1 MADERGQ
8 VRGGELDAEAQAR
21 RRLALAQIRQY
32 PDSALRLPARDVADF
47 DEELLRLVERMKGL
61 MADANG
67 VGLAATQVG
76 ILRRVFVFQPEE
88 DVSVAVVNPTV
99 TPDGAEREVDEE
111 GCLSIQGVLVPV
123 ERSVRIRLEGRDEHG
138 GEVRMELEGLAARV
152 AQHELDHLEGVLM
165 LDRTSPE
172 AKKEALAILRGA
184 VAT

>member
-8 VRGGELDAEAQAR
+8 VRGGELDAEAKAR

-32 PDSALRLPARDVADF
+32 PDPALRLPAREVADF

-61 MADANG
+61 MVDANG

-138 GEVRMELEGLAARV
+138 GELRMELEGLAARV

>member
-1 MADERGQ
+1 MADERGE

-32 PDSALRLPARDVADF
+32 PDPALRLPAREVADY

-88 DVSVAVVNPTV
+88 DVTMAVVNPTV
-99 TPDGAEREVDEE
+99 TPDGAERAVDEE

-123 ERSVRIRLEGRDEHG
+123 ERSVRVRLEGRDEHG
-138 GEVRMELEGLAARV
+138 GEVRVELEGLAARV
-152 AQHELDHLEGVLM
+152 AQHELDHLDGVLM
-165 LDRTSPE
+165 LDRTSPD

>member
-1 MADERGQ
+1 MADERGE
-8 VRGGELDAEAQAR
+8 VRGGVLDAEAQAR

-32 PDSALRLPARDVADF
+32 PDPALRLPAREVEDF

-61 MADANG
+61 MTDANG

-88 DVSVAVVNPTV
+88 DVTVAVVNPTV
-99 TPDGAEREVDEE
+99 TPDGAERAVDEE

-123 ERSVRIRLEGRDEHG
+123 ERSVRVRLEGRDEVG
-138 GEVRMELEGLAARV
+138 GEVRLELEGLAARV
-152 AQHELDHLEGVLM
+152 AQHELDHLDGVLM
-165 LDRTSPE
+165 LDRTTTE

>member
-1 MADERGQ
+1 MADERGE

-32 PDSALRLPARDVADF
+32 PDPALRLPAREVADY

-88 DVSVAVVNPTV
+88 DVTMAVVNPTV
-99 TPDGAEREVDEE
+99 APDGAERAVDEE

-123 ERSVRIRLEGRDEHG
+123 ERSVRVRLEGRDEHG

-152 AQHELDHLEGVLM
+152 AQHELDHLDGVLM
-165 LDRTSPE
+165 LDRTSRD

>member
-1 MADERGQ
+1 MADERGE

-88 DVSVAVVNPTV
+88 DVTVAVVNPTV
-99 TPDGAEREVDEE
+99 APDGAERAVDEE
-111 GCLSIQGVLVPV
+111 GCLSIQGVIVPV
-123 ERSVRIRLEGRDEHG
+123 ERSVRVRLEGRDEHG
-138 GEVRMELEGLAARV
+138 GEVRMELECLAARV
-152 AQHELDHLEGVLM
+152 AQHELDHLDGVLM

>member
-32 PDSALRLPARDVADF
+32 PDPALRLPGREVADF
-47 DEELLRLVERMKGL
+47 DEELMRLVERMKGL

-88 DVSVAVVNPTV
+88 DVIVAVINPTV
-99 TPDGAEREVDEE
+99 TPDGAERSVEEE
-111 GCLSIQGVLVPV
+111 GCLSMQGLLVPV
-123 ERSVRIRLEGRDEHG
+123 ERNVRVRLEGRDEHG
-138 GEVRMELEGLAARV
+138 ETVSMDLEGLGARV
-152 AQHELDHLEGVLM
+152 AQHELDHLDGVLM
-165 LDRTSPE
+165 IDRTSPV

-184 VAT
+184 VDE